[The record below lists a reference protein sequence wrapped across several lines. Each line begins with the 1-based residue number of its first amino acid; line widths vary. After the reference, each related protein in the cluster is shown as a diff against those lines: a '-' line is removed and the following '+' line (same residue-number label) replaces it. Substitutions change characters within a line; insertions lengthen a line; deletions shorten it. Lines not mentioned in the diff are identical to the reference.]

1 MQKIRFVVVLLATLV
16 CTASNKCFSAAVE
29 TVLVGNPGNLP
40 PAAPFPTTYGAVA
53 ATYRIGTYEV
63 TNAQY
68 VELLNGVDPTGA
80 NTLGLYNAG
89 MATNPVGGINFNAG
103 AAAGSKYQIKPGRD
117 NNPVVYVNLFDAM
130 RFTNW
135 LQNGRGAGST
145 ESGAYT
151 LQGGAPIP
159 TNPTAITRN
168 AGVQWFLP
176 TQSQWVKAAYHKNDG
191 ATGNYSNT
199 PTQQDAV
206 AALYSVPPPGT
217 SAPIQTSAANMYID
231 DRNGGIDTTPGNNNG
246 YAVTG
251 SFDFDPSQNY
261 LTNVGAYAQSVSAY
275 GTFDQ
280 AGNVSEW
287 VESAVSPT
295 EVGGD
300 PPGSRGGNWRVPGG
314 NILFGATGV
323 AGIATQEFDFQGFR
337 VASSIG
343 AGVVRFFT
351 NDPTGFAAAKTGA
364 IPLGVE
370 TFEENNSPSG
380 NVAINDS
387 LTAGVANGVFTSGL
401 DHPITLQSNMSGGN
415 PASPN
420 PRGTSG
426 LRLWNAGS
434 GGAASDYVTAGNV
447 DATTR
452 VDSLDI
458 ILNPADRIRAVSFNP
473 IRTNVAFPV
482 EVRVYDTDNNLL
494 EEMTSVAADP
504 AGTNFVGIVA
514 TAGELIGRIN
524 IYAPVAGPEGADNI
538 ALFAAGIPGDY
549 NIDGK
554 VDAADYTVWR
564 DTLGTNVARGS
575 GADGNGN
582 GNVGPED
589 FTVWREHFGTSA
601 GSGSSASQAVPE
613 PASISMLI
621 AGVAMLLLRHSDRR
635 SLTITAPSTTQRQP
649 AS

>member
-1 MQKIRFVVVLLATLV
+1 MNATRFAAPLLVTFLA
-16 CTASNKCFSAAVE
+16 CAGAHAAAVE

-40 PAAPFPTTYGAVA
+40 PAAPYPTTYGAVA
-53 ATYRIGTYEV
+53 TTYRIGKYEV

-80 NTLGLYNAG
+80 NALGLYNAG
-89 MATNPVGGINFNAG
+89 MTTNPVGGINFNAG
-103 AAAGSKYQIKPGRD
+103 AASGSKYQIKPGRD

-135 LQNGRGAGST
+135 LQNGQGAGST
-145 ESGAYT
+145 ETGAYT

-159 TNPTAITRN
+159 TNPTAINRN

-206 AALYSVPPPGT
+206 SALYSVPPPGT
-217 SAPIQTSAANMYID
+217 SAPIQTSAANIYID
-231 DRNGGIDTTPGNNNG
+231 DRNPPGPGGIDTTPGNNNG

-251 SFDFDPSQNY
+251 SFDFDPAQNY
-261 LTNVGAYAQSVSAY
+261 LTDVGAYAQSVSAY

-314 NILFGATGV
+314 NVLFGATGV
-323 AGIATQEFDFQGFR
+323 AGSATQEFDFQGFR

-351 NDPTGFAAAKTGA
+351 NDPTGFAAATTGA

-380 NVAINDS
+380 NVPINDP
-387 LTAGVANGVFTSGL
+387 LTPGVANGVFPSGL
-401 DHPITLQSNMSGGN
+401 AHPITLQSNMSGGN
-415 PASPN
+415 PVSPN

-434 GGAASDYVTAGNV
+434 GGATSDYVTAGNV

-473 IRTNVAFPV
+473 IRPNVAFPV

-504 AGTNFVGIVA
+504 AGTNFVGIVT
-514 TAGELIGRIN
+514 TAGD
-524 IYAPVAGPEGADNI
+524 ADRSHQH
-538 ALFAAGIPGDY
+538 LFAYSG
-549 NIDGK
+549 
-554 VDAADYTVWR
+554 
-564 DTLGTNVARGS
+564 ARG
-575 GADGNGN
+575 
-582 GNVGPED
+582 
-589 FTVWREHFGTSA
+589 RRQHR
-601 GSGSSASQAVPE
+601 AVRRRPRRFQ
-613 PASISMLI
+613 
-621 AGVAMLLLRHSDRR
+621 LR
-635 SLTITAPSTTQRQP
+635 RQG
-649 AS
+649 